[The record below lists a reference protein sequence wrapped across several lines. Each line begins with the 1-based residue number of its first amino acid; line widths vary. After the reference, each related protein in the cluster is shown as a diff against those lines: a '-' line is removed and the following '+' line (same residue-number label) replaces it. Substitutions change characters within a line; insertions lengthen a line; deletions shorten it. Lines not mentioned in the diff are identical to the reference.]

1 MMSRSNID
9 NSYGP
14 TMETMTHMEEKFQ
27 QFLEFCRSNSSNP
40 GILKLIA
47 KRYGEADTSYK
58 ESQEFLDLIENTKS
72 QLRVD
77 GARFFV
83 HLRDFLAILKDKKE
97 KVERTSEFS
106 DSDESQTEE
115 TNELNSDSKRK
126 KRAESDSDSSSKQC
140 SKRQR
145 VCFQSDSEDDQ
156 ESYVKENEKDDIA
169 NKDEDN
175 NDVIE
180 ESELEGNEQ
189 DISGTTEKAFYDADF
204 EPSLPSLKT
213 KSQEPHEQAD
223 EGESEYLDTI
233 ESGQPL
239 DDSEKDK
246 IDCVEVLS
254 SVKTTHKQNDRDL
267 DSGKDLDISDEDT
280 KSQAI
285 TKHNDSGENEIEME
299 TSKDEQDHIKTSQDV
314 VNESQESVYIIDNT
328 PPKKT
333 GEFTNKKPS
342 QEPKQDVMDCSIEI
356 LSDVD
361 GDIIVEKN
369 SEDKEKNEMTCTNK
383 QELNDEIAIL
393 DSDDHIEDQETD
405 GNADKTAKKSLK
417 YDDTSSDDSDPDYAK
432 KAKKFREKCKKKYKV
447 SVGKKKNVLLF
458 TPVKNDE
465 KKINLKSPRRSYG
478 MSLEFRKDNENY
490 TPKRKKKSSPRKDK
504 SPKKS
509 PKQNDFI
516 ILTENESSDDEIMC
530 VEDLKK
536 KIQKKEDDF
545 LKDKF
550 NIDDDPFIMVEK
562 IPVKFEHS
570 DIDMNKDLDTADFD
584 DYTNELDD
592 YSEKRAKASDLDKN
606 DERVVTSETDCVNQ
620 KQECADDDK
629 KDIDDTHK
637 KSDEVYSHVLTE
649 LKNKI
654 EKPAEK
660 KRAKLITL
668 DTSDGYNKKFIN
680 EDDVKMDEVAGE
692 IANEPDTSVH
702 KGKTKSPLFS
712 KHSSSDQSK
721 KHVKHSSDKHN
732 SPDAL
737 HKKKEERSDTDKTKS
752 PRPGTSTET
761 TEEGPKKGSTKQIR
775 RLEALLEQIRDQ
787 IEKVRSRE
795 LDLEDLDSDISD
807 YILEDKLQRKFVK
820 VYQKLCELH
829 KAESYTGRPTEKYF
843 RYQGTR
849 YEAVNRKI
857 ERFIN
862 KKKVFPDYHDIR
874 GLIVKVN
881 KAKRLNLRLRDI
893 DDLAREAFTDVGNQL
908 QKRRQ
913 KDFISNFHFQGS
925 EVNAFS
931 VYDDPALIDTDLK
944 KKLDHN
950 KKEAKSKMDQVVEKY
965 ASLQYEVG
973 DKTDNEGE
981 DDDEDNADE
990 ADEDP
995 LAGVDDLDEFDEA
1008 VDNVLET
1015 NRHEGKHSSENNISG
1030 FNKDGRKFG
1039 GGAAYTGEIN
1049 DSGSSKSPA
1058 FAGWQTSSSDAS
1070 RESGEIIVGS
1080 GNMLGCSPCIEIETN
1095 KSSENVESGERKRFM
1110 SPGTSLADEQC
1121 KEIPFNEVLGLKR
1134 KDVSSDTVADNIE
1147 QKKQKLSDAINLND
1161 EEKPHTEDTLGKSD
1175 SSPVVILSED
1185 VDCEMIDE
1193 ETMETEG
1200 MENSMVSEDGVEN
1213 CLVRGDETVDSA
1225 VRGDKNPE
1233 NAFETEA
1240 KLNSSATMDIEN
1252 SDESKVEKAKSDIE
1266 CLTPE
1271 RKSGVE
1277 KTTKIDACKQVSTPE
1292 NKKGTTEHRS
1302 AEKGKVKTKDQVV
1315 KLAHSRV
1322 HTIMVTILSDDDEDD
1337 DEEMRTDISSEKGGM
1352 KPSDQQKN
1360 SEEGGSYSEKVQKE
1374 EQTDHLHEQTRGT
1387 KEVKFSGINDE
1398 DQPQGYI
1405 KGLGE
1410 ELGEDVIDIQ
1420 SDDDDDDVIVFDSS
1434 ISANMKSSLSGN
1446 AHINVSPK
1454 INTSNKALNVN
1465 NQQIKTSPIMPFQ
1478 SFMCSQAETNLTRS
1492 SHAPVKTSPTQ
1503 SFKTGSSE
1511 KARGEKL
1518 QTSPGS
1524 TASSGSP
1531 TKGTSKVSP
1540 PKNACSPK
1548 FSWNTTIVTPTYPHE
1563 KKNIEPSKRVSQ
1575 SMLGGNFQEL
1585 VTKLNNLN
1593 KLKKTLTEK
1602 GLQNQSGNIKKQ
1614 TTDISPPLQRYVKQH
1629 HPEGRRSNLPQFKS
1643 QKCLS
1648 TESKTIIPSTF
1659 HPTQVQILKVRT
1671 VKSGSGTGSFSKG
1684 FKETKHRGIED
1695 PRKKKSHTHA
1705 DSADLIVIDNA
1716 CSKKS
1721 SHKQQRQLKRSDSD
1735 VIIIEPNEDD
1745 IKAKNQ
1751 GKSDKI
1757 SGLLDVKIEKIEG
1770 NYGAQFS
1777 VKSKNSEPPSSN
1789 ETVGNK
1795 CAVEISE
1802 TCIQQCNSYSLESV
1816 SDIFNDI
1823 TSSDENDVENFSPNV
1838 KEMQDSVQNN
1848 ITVDKSKNNSVNKGN
1863 KQDKCNI
1870 TRELT
1875 EVDIQLDKERKPI
1888 KPNIIDAEE
1897 KSEKKHD
1904 SEEEISSTVSD
1915 DSQVRMVKLNI
1926 PANNEKNDKLVTTQ
1940 DRKEGRASGP
1950 KILKPSFTPKICK
1963 SEQLW
1968 SDDENAGLIESYQ
1981 EPDSTGPVIVLSDS
1995 E

>member
-1 MMSRSNID
+1 MSRSNID

-807 YILEDKLQRKFVK
+807 YILEDKLQRKCTRSYVSSTRQRAIQEDP
-820 VYQKLCELH
+820 QK
-829 KAESYTGRPTEKYF
+829 S
-843 RYQGTR
+843 TR

-925 EVNAFS
+925 E
-931 VYDDPALIDTDLK
+931 
-944 KKLDHN
+944 
-950 KKEAKSKMDQVVEKY
+950 
-965 ASLQYEVG
+965 YEVG

-1080 GNMLGCSPCIEIETN
+1080 GNMLGCSPCIEI
-1095 KSSENVESGERKRFM
+1095 ENVESGERKRFM

-1420 SDDDDDDVIVFDSS
+1420 SDDDDDD
-1434 ISANMKSSLSGN
+1434 
-1446 AHINVSPK
+1446 
-1454 INTSNKALNVN
+1454 
-1465 NQQIKTSPIMPFQ
+1465 

-1602 GLQNQSGNIKKQ
+1602 
-1614 TTDISPPLQRYVKQH
+1614 
-1629 HPEGRRSNLPQFKS
+1629 
-1643 QKCLS
+1643 
-1648 TESKTIIPSTF
+1648 
-1659 HPTQVQILKVRT
+1659 
-1671 VKSGSGTGSFSKG
+1671 
-1684 FKETKHRGIED
+1684 
-1695 PRKKKSHTHA
+1695 
-1705 DSADLIVIDNA
+1705 
-1716 CSKKS
+1716 
-1721 SHKQQRQLKRSDSD
+1721 
-1735 VIIIEPNEDD
+1735 
-1745 IKAKNQ
+1745 
-1751 GKSDKI
+1751 
-1757 SGLLDVKIEKIEG
+1757 
-1770 NYGAQFS
+1770 
-1777 VKSKNSEPPSSN
+1777 
-1789 ETVGNK
+1789 
-1795 CAVEISE
+1795 
-1802 TCIQQCNSYSLESV
+1802 
-1816 SDIFNDI
+1816 
-1823 TSSDENDVENFSPNV
+1823 DENDVENFSPNV

-1904 SEEEISSTVSD
+1904 SEEEISST
-1915 DSQVRMVKLNI
+1915 
-1926 PANNEKNDKLVTTQ
+1926 
-1940 DRKEGRASGP
+1940 
-1950 KILKPSFTPKICK
+1950 
-1963 SEQLW
+1963 
-1968 SDDENAGLIESYQ
+1968 
-1981 EPDSTGPVIVLSDS
+1981 
-1995 E
+1995 